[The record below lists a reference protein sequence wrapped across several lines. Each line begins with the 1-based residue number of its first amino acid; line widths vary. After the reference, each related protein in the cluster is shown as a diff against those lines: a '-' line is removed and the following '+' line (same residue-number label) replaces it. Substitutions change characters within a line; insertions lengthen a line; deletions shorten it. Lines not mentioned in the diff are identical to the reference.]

1 MPIEGKEVSKK
12 PYVTELE
19 GISDEANGG
28 MGAKSCGAMIYKV
41 C

>member
-1 MPIEGKEVSKK
+1 MLIEGKEISKK

-19 GISDEANGG
+19 GRSDEANGG
-28 MGAKSCGAMIYKV
+28 MGVKSCGAMIYKV